1 MRLVA
6 FFAMA
11 SRRAASGNNDRL
23 STPWREVISLA
34 GVTRSF
40 SKHRRAELAVPR
52 STRGTRWKIEKAR
65 GRYAKQRRDRN
76 RRAMDT
82 LTLRPGR
89 TLPQQRRICGTPS
102 VLAFHFTPRLPEIS
116 PILWLIQ
123 RTFTSRSPCRSA
135 SATPQDGG
143 EVAISAKNG
152 VPRPGAST
160 GVVEIIIADTGA
172 HGGRCA
178 SASVR
183 LQFHDEAGWA
193 RFESRSRPGPAIC
206 PRERRRY

>member
-1 MRLVA
+1 
-6 FFAMA
+6 
-11 SRRAASGNNDRL
+11 
-23 STPWREVISLA
+23 
-34 GVTRSF
+34 
-40 SKHRRAELAVPR
+40 
-52 STRGTRWKIEKAR
+52 
-65 GRYAKQRRDRN
+65 
-76 RRAMDT
+76 MDT

-89 TLPQQRRICGTPS
+89 TFPQQRRICGTPS

-160 GVVEIIIADTGA
+160 GAVEIIVADTGA
-172 HGGRCA
+172 AWRTMCFGKRSTPISRRSRLGKVRVSVPARSSNLSNRAAALLESSPRSASEGGRMLLP
-178 SASVR
+178 V
-183 LQFHDEAGWA
+183 
-193 RFESRSRPGPAIC
+193 SRPADGNSVDLPNSIATF
-206 PRERRRY
+206 